1 MYSKKVFIKTT
12 LFLVSFLTLISSY
25 GQEFPPIERFA
36 PKDYNADDQNW
47 SISQGTD
54 ENIYV
59 SNNKGLLEYNGA
71 RWNLYTTTN
80 QSIIRSV
87 AVINDLVYTG
97 SYMDFGFWKR
107 DNFGK
112 LIYESI
118 SQNLNEGLVE
128 DEEFWSIIPYGEFV
142 LFQSLDR
149 IYIYNTSKKSFRII
163 ESSSSIT
170 KAFRVDETIYFQEV
184 DRGIFKIEN
193 GKSVLISDDVLFK
206 QEYIVNIFN
215 NNDKLLIQ
223 SRESGFYEYDD
234 IGLKKWNIPSNPLL
248 SSVSVYNSIRLR
260 NGNFILGTI
269 SNGVIMLDAN
279 GKLLFQMKK
288 IRAYLIIQFFQLSK
302 ILQVTFGW
310 V

>member
-118 SQNLNEGLVE
+118 SQNLNEG
-128 DEEFWSIIPYGEFV
+128 
-142 LFQSLDR
+142 
-149 IYIYNTSKKSFRII
+149 
-163 ESSSSIT
+163 
-170 KAFRVDETIYFQEV
+170 
-184 DRGIFKIEN
+184 
-193 GKSVLISDDVLFK
+193 
-206 QEYIVNIFN
+206 
-215 NNDKLLIQ
+215 
-223 SRESGFYEYDD
+223 SR
-234 IGLKKWNIPSNPLL
+234 
-248 SSVSVYNSIRLR
+248 R
-260 NGNFILGTI
+260 
-269 SNGVIMLDAN
+269 
-279 GKLLFQMKK
+279 
-288 IRAYLIIQFFQLSK
+288 
-302 ILQVTFGW
+302 
-310 V
+310 